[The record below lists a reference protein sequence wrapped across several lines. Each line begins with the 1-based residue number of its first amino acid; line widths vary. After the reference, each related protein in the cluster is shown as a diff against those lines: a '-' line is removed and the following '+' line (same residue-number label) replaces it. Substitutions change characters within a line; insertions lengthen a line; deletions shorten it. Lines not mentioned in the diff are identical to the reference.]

1 MFEMETGH
9 VLHMLLFNHNN
20 ARIFYLFKLDLPV
33 ASKWKLFQV
42 LEENVEPHYIIER
55 SEVGKCIIRQNE
67 NVLAESTWIEPNHVQ
82 TFDDMLFRLCMRG
95 AIKES
100 VLHLHSSFVLYND
113 QAILFTGPSGI
124 GKTTQAE
131 LWRDYENAVI
141 VNGDVTL
148 IRKIEDMW
156 RAFGAPIHGSS
167 PYCENMDAPIAAII
181 VLKQAEENQLI
192 QLDAFT
198 ALAECFPEIYRPEMS
213 DETREILL
221 DTVDALL
228 SEIPVY
234 QLSCR
239 PDRES
244 VELVKQTLFDQKSE
258 L

>member
-1 MFEMETGH
+1 MFYELAGCIVKIKKIMPLKSGWQ
-9 VLHMLLFNHNN
+9 F
-20 ARIFYLFKLDLPV
+20 FKREGSFGSQNIIVISEGNQEVTQKNKEELDELAISALDEKIYCCCV
-33 ASKWKLFQV
+33 NTL
-42 LEENVEPHYIIER
+42 
-55 SEVGKCIIRQNE
+55 IIR
-67 NVLAESTWIEPNHVQ
+67 
-82 TFDDMLFRLCMRG
+82 
-95 AIKES
+95 S
-100 VLHLHSSFVLYND
+100 VLHLHSSFVLYNG

-131 LWRDYENAVI
+131 LWRDYEDAVI

-148 IRKIEDMW
+148 IRKIDDVW

-198 ALAECFPEIYRPEMS
+198 ALGECFPEIYRPEMS
-213 DETREILL
+213 DETYEILL

-244 VELVKQTLFDQKSE
+244 VELVKQTLFDQNPE

>member
-1 MFEMETGH
+1 MVINLIGFTFVFALSLPSNSEWKSFQKIGLNEEIDFIIKRHECGRVV
-9 VLHMLLFNHNN
+9 VLSDDNILSECESIKENN
-20 ARIFYLFKLDLPV
+20 TYF
-33 ASKWKLFQV
+33 
-42 LEENVEPHYIIER
+42 
-55 SEVGKCIIRQNE
+55 
-67 NVLAESTWIEPNHVQ
+67 
-82 TFDDMLFRLCMRG
+82 FDDSIYRLCMD
-95 AIKES
+95 ILLTKS

-131 LWRDYENAVI
+131 LWRDYEDAVI
-141 VNGDVTL
+141 VNGDVAL
-148 IRKIEDMW
+148 IRKIDDVW

-167 PYCENMDAPIAAII
+167 PYCENMDAPIVAII

-192 QLDAFT
+192 RLDAFT
-198 ALAECFPEIYRPEMS
+198 ALGECFPEIYRPEMS

-221 DTVDALL
+221 DTVDALF

-244 VELVKQTLFDQKSE
+244 VELVKQTLFDQNPE

>member
-1 MFEMETGH
+1 MRVMWKQQAHHKLVKLWLKFN
-9 VLHMLLFNHNN
+9 LL
-20 ARIFYLFKLDLPV
+20 LPSN
-33 ASKWKLFQV
+33 SKWNIFEEIGYYNQPV
-42 LEENVEPHYIIER
+42 LIVEKNKGKVIVKSNNTVLSEYKIDGDESVYI
-55 SEVGKCIIRQNE
+55 
-67 NVLAESTWIEPNHVQ
+67 
-82 TFDDMLFRLCMRG
+82 FDEIVYRLCMEVL
-95 AIKES
+95 ITKS
-100 VLHLHSSFVLYND
+100 VLHLHSSFVWYNG

-131 LWRDYENAVI
+131 LWRDYEDAII

-148 IRKIEDMW
+148 IRKIDNIW

-192 QLDAFT
+192 RLDAFT
-198 ALAECFPEIYRPEMS
+198 ALGECFPEIYRPEMS

-221 DTVDALL
+221 DTVDALF

-244 VELVKQTLFDQKSE
+244 VELVKQTLFDQNPE

>member
-1 MFEMETGH
+1 MILVH
-9 VLHMLLFNHNN
+9 VLHMKKEHHEL
-20 ARIFYLFKLDLPV
+20 A
-33 ASKWKLFQV
+33 
-42 LEENVEPHYIIER
+42 
-55 SEVGKCIIRQNE
+55 
-67 NVLAESTWIEPNHVQ
+67 NVLFYFDMILPSDTKWTMFRCPLSDKVIEFIVTEQKNGCFVIRDKQKEFLSCGENKNKNVQ
-82 TFDDMLFRLCMRG
+82 ILDDIIYRLC
-95 AIKES
+95 ISVLFTKS

-131 LWRDYENAVI
+131 LWRDYEDAVI

-148 IRKIEDMW
+148 IRKIDDVW

-192 QLDAFT
+192 RLDAFT

-221 DTVDALL
+221 DTVDALF

-244 VELVKQTLFDQKSE
+244 VELVKQTLFDQNPE

>member
-1 MFEMETGH
+1 MRTILIVQLMNKQHHSNLASFCFLICLT
-9 VLHMLLFNHNN
+9 VPLDSRWRQFNYITSDNN
-20 ARIFYLFKLDLPV
+20 DLIFTIEEYSDQGLIIRDDNAVV
-33 ASKWKLFQV
+33 AKCKSNGI
-42 LEENVEPHYIIER
+42 ENVHI
-55 SEVGKCIIRQNE
+55 
-67 NVLAESTWIEPNHVQ
+67 
-82 TFDDMLFRLCMRG
+82 FDDVVYRLCMEVL
-95 AIKES
+95 ITKP
-100 VLHLHSSFVLYND
+100 VLHFHSSFVMYID

-131 LWRDYENAVI
+131 LWRDYEDAII

-148 IRKIEDMW
+148 IRKIDDVW

-192 QLDAFT
+192 RLDAFT
-198 ALAECFPEIYRPEMS
+198 ALGECFPEIYRPEMS
-213 DETREILL
+213 DETYEILL
-221 DTVDALL
+221 DTVDALF

-244 VELVKQTLFDQKSE
+244 VELVKQTLFDQNPE

>member
-1 MFEMETGH
+1 MKYYKNAQIIFGSALT
-9 VLHMLLFNHNN
+9 FPHN
-20 ARIFYLFKLDLPV
+20 
-33 ASKWKLFQV
+33 SKWKLFQEKKS
-42 LEENVEPHYIIER
+42 EETIELIIEE
-55 SEVGKCIIRQNE
+55 SQKNNFIIRDGDVILAGYKNE
-67 NVLAESTWIEPNHVQ
+67 GGKEDSRI
-82 TFDDMLFRLCMRG
+82 FDDIIYRLCM
-95 AIKES
+95 AVIIKKS
-100 VLHLHSSFVLYND
+100 VIHLHSSFVLYD
-113 QAILFTGPSGI
+113 GQAILFTGPSGI

-131 LWRDYENAVI
+131 LWRDYEDAVI
-141 VNGDVTL
+141 VNGDVAL
-148 IRKIEDMW
+148 IRKIDDVW

-192 QLDAFT
+192 RLDAFT

-244 VELVKQTLFDQKSE
+244 VELVKQTLFDQNLE

>member
-1 MFEMETGH
+1 M
-9 VLHMLLFNHNN
+9 LHIMLFHDN
-20 ARIFYLFKLDLPV
+20 AQIFYSFKLDIPV
-33 ASKWKLFQV
+33 ASKWNLFQI
-42 LEENVEPHYIIER
+42 LEENVKPQYIVER
-55 SEVGKCIIRQNE
+55 LDAEKYILRENE
-67 NVLAESTWIEPNHVQ
+67 NILAESIWIEQNNVQ
-82 TFDDMLFRLCMRG
+82 AFDDMLFRLCMRG

-100 VLHLHSSFVLYND
+100 VLHLHSSFVWYNG

-131 LWRDYENAVI
+131 LWRDYEDAII

-148 IRKIEDMW
+148 IRKIDNIW

-192 QLDAFT
+192 RLDAFT
-198 ALAECFPEIYRPEMS
+198 ALGECFPEIYRPEMS

-221 DTVDALL
+221 DTVDALF

-244 VELVKQTLFDQKSE
+244 VELVKQTLFDQNPE

>member
-1 MFEMETGH
+1 MRHLMLV
-9 VLHMLLFNHNN
+9 VLLMSKYLRRFAQFSVLFSFCMSFN
-20 ARIFYLFKLDLPV
+20 
-33 ASKWKLFQV
+33 SKWNIFEEIGYNDSPV
-42 LEENVEPHYIIER
+42 LIVEKNKGKVIVKSNNIILSEYKIDGDESVYI
-55 SEVGKCIIRQNE
+55 
-67 NVLAESTWIEPNHVQ
+67 L
-82 TFDDMLFRLCMRG
+82 DDIVYRLCM
-95 AIKES
+95 AALIKES
-100 VLHLHSSFVLYND
+100 IIHLHSSFVLYNE

-131 LWRDYENAVI
+131 LWRDYEDAII

-148 IRKIEDMW
+148 IRKIDDVW

-192 QLDAFT
+192 RLDAFT
-198 ALAECFPEIYRPEMS
+198 ALGECFPEIYRPEMS
-213 DETREILL
+213 DETYEILL
-221 DTVDALL
+221 DTVDALF

-244 VELVKQTLFDQKSE
+244 VELVKQTLFDQNPE

>member
-1 MFEMETGH
+1 MQGNYVIKH
-9 VLHMLLFNHNN
+9 KDVIN
-20 ARIFYLFKLDLPV
+20 
-33 ASKWKLFQV
+33 
-42 LEENVEPHYIIER
+42 
-55 SEVGKCIIRQNE
+55 
-67 NVLAESTWIEPNHVQ
+67 AESKKKVNDNIHI
-82 TFDDMLFRLCMRG
+82 FDDDIYRLCMSVL
-95 AIKES
+95 INKS
-100 VLHLHSSFVLYND
+100 VLHLHSSFILYSG

-131 LWRDYENAVI
+131 LWRDYEDAVI

-148 IRKIEDMW
+148 IRKIDDVW

-167 PYCENMDAPIAAII
+167 PYCENMDAPIVAII

-192 QLDAFT
+192 RLDAFT
-198 ALAECFPEIYRPEMS
+198 ALGECFPEIYRPEMS

-221 DTVDALL
+221 DTVDALF

-244 VELVKQTLFDQKSE
+244 VELVKQTLFDQNPE